1 MRRWSYFLG
10 SITSSLLHCSCIYP
24 TTLTIVGITVLTSK
38 FYPVSFMS
46 LRCCS
51 SKCGFWSLCFYSKFL
66 NQRKW
71 ISNSTVNENTLK
83 LRILHGVYEL
93 PCTVSCLDT
102 CSHGVTTVDGLY
114 AYKIV
119 ISSMKNAWKKYR
131 HKIESASLRNVS
143 QWIPLIYVWI
153 YHFGQAV
160 PR

>member
-1 MRRWSYFLG
+1 MVLLSGFYNFITAPLFLHIPNHFDYSG
-10 SITSSLLHCSCIYP
+10 NHSADFK
-24 TTLTIVGITVLTSK
+24 VL
-38 FYPVSFMS
+38 PNAVSFMS

-93 PCTVSCLDT
+93 PRTVSCLDT
-102 CSHGVTTVDGLY
+102 CSHGVTTVEGLY

-119 ISSMKNAWKKYR
+119 ISSMKNAWKKYH

-153 YHFGQAV
+153 YHFRQAV